1 MIKGTIKTKGYITGS
16 IDNQTQTLNAN
27 MSIPKS
33 AGVQDDYDKL
43 KNLPQIESVTLQGNK
58 TFDELGMSEC
68 SNQDIINLF
77 KE

>member
-1 MIKGTIKTKGYITGS
+1 MIKGTIKTKGCITGS

-33 AGVQDDYDKL
+33 AGVQEDYEKL

-58 TFDELGMSEC
+58 TFDELGISEC

-77 KE
+77 KK

>member
-1 MIKGTIKTKGYITGS
+1 MIKGTIEMTGYITGS
-16 IDNQTQTLNAN
+16 IDNQTKTLNAN
-27 MSIPKS
+27 MSVPKS
-33 AGVQDDYDKL
+33 AGVQDDYEKL

-77 KE
+77 K